1 MPRGPNE
8 KALEAQKLYKQG
20 MKLVDIAKKLD
31 TYSSTV
37 RRWKS
42 TYGWD
47 NESERSD
54 NKASARKQNKGS
66 KKKVVE
72 DGTRETMQNESLT
85 HEQRL
90 FCIYYSKI
98 FNATQS
104 YLKAYKCDYETANAN
119 GPRLLVNASIKS
131 EIQRL
136 QDIKRQ
142 QIVANVDDLVE
153 LHMRI
158 AFGDIGNYMSFGQ
171 EAVPQWTKDSNGNNI
186 EIIDPNTGLQKVNHY
201 NTVKFNESVNT
212 DTQIIQEVKE
222 GKDGVS
228 IKLADKQKSMDWL
241 DKHFLMNPMDKHK
254 VDFDNAKLEM
264 ERRKAEPD
272 DAKEG
277 TKYTGIP
284 AQMIAPAFINV
295 VHDIAEQMHD
305 EYVFPGGRG
314 STKSSFISLEIIDLI
329 ENDENLNAAVFRQ
342 VKDTMRDSVYAQI
355 IWAIQALGLEDDY
368 NCSTSPLQITKK
380 STGQKIFFRGN
391 DDPMK
396 SKGIT
401 VEHGYIGILW
411 FEELDQFKGPEAVRT
426 VTQSVIRG
434 GEKTYIFKS
443 FNPPKSAQNWANK
456 YIKIPKKN
464 MLVTESTYL
473 TVPKKWLGK
482 PFIDEAEY
490 LKDVNP
496 IAYENEYLGIANG
509 TGGNVFDNVT
519 IREITDEEIS
529 HFDNNFNGVDWGWY
543 PDLFAFTRSQ
553 YDRAQHR
560 LIIWQEYTC
569 NKTKNRDT
577 ANKLTELGI
586 TSNDLVTC
594 DSAENKSVGDYK
606 SYGLLARGA
615 EKGPGSREYS
625 YKWLQSLSEIVIDN
639 RRCPVSTDEFLN
651 QEYERDKEGNVISG
665 YPDGDDHCIDS
676 VRYATEREWR
686 RRGR

>member
-20 MKLVDIAKKLD
+20 MKPVDIAKKFNV
-31 TYSSTV
+31 SSATV
-37 RRWKS
+37 RTWKNR
-42 TYGWD
+42 YNWD
-47 NESERSD
+47 NKESETLQKKR
-54 NKASARKQNKGS
+54 NVRKENKGS
-66 KKKVVE
+66 KKEVFD

-90 FCIYYSKI
+90 FCIYYSKT

-104 YLKAYKCDYETANAN
+104 YLKAYGCKYDVANAE
-119 GPRLLVNASIKS
+119 GYKLLVNPCIKA

-136 QDIKRQ
+136 QEIKRQ
-142 QIVANVDDLVE
+142 QIVANVDDMVE
-153 LHMRI
+153 MHMRI
-158 AFGDIGNYMSFGQ
+158 AFADLGDYLAFWSEEKQIR
-171 EAVPQWTKDSNGNNI
+171 TKEGIPITDDNGDPVTFISNNVALNDSN
-186 EIIDPNTGLQKVNHY
+186 EL
-201 NTVKFNESVNT
+201 

-222 GKDGVS
+222 GRDGVS
-228 IKLADKQKSMDWL
+228 IKLADKQKSLDWL
-241 DKHFLMNPMDKHK
+241 DKHFLMNPMDRHK

-284 AQMIAPAFINV
+284 ATMIAPAFIKV
-295 VHDIAEQMHD
+295 VYDIQEQMHQ

-314 STKSSFISLEIIDLI
+314 STKSSFISLQIIDLI
-329 ENDENLNAAVFRQ
+329 EKNEDINAAVFRQ

-355 IWAIQALGLEDDY
+355 IWAIQALGLEDEY
-368 NCSTSPLQITKK
+368 KCSTNPLQITKK

-456 YIKIPKKN
+456 YIKIPKQN
-464 MLVTESTYL
+464 MLVTFSTYL
-473 TVPKKWLGK
+473 DVPKTWLGQ
-482 PFIDEAEY
+482 PFVDEAEF
-490 LKDVNP
+490 LKETNP
-496 IAYENEYLGIANG
+496 TAYDNEYMGIANG
-509 TGGNVFDNVT
+509 TGGNVFDNVVV
-519 IREITDEEIS
+519 REITDEEIK
-529 HFDNNFNGVDWGWY
+529 HFDNIMNGVDWGWY
-543 PDLFAFTRSQ
+543 PDLYAFTRTQ
-553 YDRAQHR
+553 YDPAQSR
-560 LIIWQEYTC
+560 LYIWQEYTC
-569 NKTKNRDT
+569 NKRSNRQTADT
-577 ANKLTELGI
+577 IISMGI
-586 TSNDLVTC
+586 TSYDLLTC

-606 SYGLLARGA
+606 SYGLLARPA

-625 YKWLQSLSEIVIDN
+625 YKWLQSLKEIVIDN
-639 RRCPVSTDEFLN
+639 VRCPVAADEFLN
-651 QEYERDKEGNVISG
+651 YEYERDKDGNVISG
-665 YPDGDDHCIDS
+665 YPDGDDHVIDS
-676 VRYATEREWR
+676 VRYATERIWK
-686 RRGR
+686 RRGQ